1 MTLAFI
7 IAFIAAG
14 TFYFLW
20 QDAKERLED
29 AERQIRQL
37 KRQKKNA
44 KQSTKRNTKKTGFA
58 TIEEPVA
65 AKEKVIR
72 KPEPQPA
79 KPLLDPKK
87 LEELKEETRAAQSML
102 AEIFVQEE
110 AVPVPPVA
118 SSDKDQVIRVLE
130 RLFDKEVWT
139 RSEIARLAGPDVMI
153 GNLLEKIN
161 DYACS
166 KIDDIVLEEDGDKI
180 YVTIEYKDQLI

>member
-37 KRQKKNA
+37 KRHKKNA

-72 KPEPQPA
+72 QPEPKPA
-79 KPLLDPKK
+79 EPLLDLKK
-87 LEELKEETRAAQSML
+87 LAELKEETRVAQSML

-110 AVPVPPVA
+110 SASVQKEM
-118 SSDKDQVIRVLE
+118 SSDKDLVLRVLE
-130 RLFDKEVWT
+130 SLFDKEVWT
-139 RSEIARLAGPDVMI
+139 RSEIAQLAGPDVMI

>member
-1 MTLAFI
+1 MTFAFI
-7 IAFIAAG
+7 IAFIVAG

-20 QDAKERLED
+20 QDAKEKLEE

-37 KRQKKNA
+37 KRQKKNT
-44 KQSTKRNTKKTGFA
+44 KQTTKQNTKKSGFA
-58 TIEEPVA
+58 TIEKQTA

-72 KPEPQPA
+72 QPEPQPA
-79 KPLLDPKK
+79 KPLLDPEK
-87 LEELKEETRAAQSML
+87 LAELKEETRIAQSLL

-110 AVPVPPVA
+110 PVPVPPVA
-118 SSDKDQVIRVLE
+118 SSDKDPVIRVLE

-139 RSEIARLAGPDVMI
+139 RSEIARLSGPDVMI

-166 KIDDIVLEEDGDKI
+166 RIDDIVLEEDGDKI

>member
-37 KRQKKNA
+37 KRQKKN
-44 KQSTKRNTKKTGFA
+44 STKSNTRKKTGFA
-58 TIEEPVA
+58 TIEKPA
-65 AKEKVIR
+65 ATKEYAIR
-72 KPEPQPA
+72 QPEPKPVE
-79 KPLLDPKK
+79 PLLDPKK